1 MKIGWDKRLPI
12 FPRYCSGTES
22 RNKFVADLPGK
33 PGTYNIEFSL
43 VAENSFWFHD
53 KGMKILRFED
63 ALKVP

>member
-1 MKIGWDKRLPI
+1 LGHPAADAREIVPEENLEMQLLAG
-12 FPRYCSGTES
+12 FP
-22 RNKFVADLPGK
+22 AK

-63 ALKVP
+63 ALTVP